1 MELKHCHLDELLDKD
16 FHLFTYHEKCK
27 LKNKIPTSCLVI
39 EYKDGKFTRKFQTS
53 WYSKF
58 TWLSGCDR
66 RNKLF
71 CFICEIILNI
81 FIVI

>member
-16 FHLFTYHEKCK
+16 FHLFTYDEKCK
-27 LKNKIPTSCLVI
+27 LKNKIPTPCLVI

-71 CFICEIILNI
+71 CFICELILNI